1 MATHRVVVMMQNKD
15 FGWWAAGK
23 LVDYDGPAN
32 WKLEPLD
39 PVAREDWEREIS
51 DPDRVAEA
59 NRRSTIGGQFAE
71 GESVTSPGGV
81 SGEGRRLPPSGMGCQ

>member
-1 MATHRVVVMMQNKD
+1 MATHRVVVMMQAPN
-15 FGWWAAGK
+15 FAWWHAGEI
-23 LVDYDGPAN
+23 VDYDGPAN

-51 DPDRVAEA
+51 DPDRVAET
-59 NRRSTIGGQFAE
+59 NRRTTIGAHFSG

-81 SGEGRRLPPSGMGCQ
+81 GGEGRQLPPSGWRA